1 MTVYVFMIKQFLF
14 YEETMCDD
22 IEIEQRIEIIAENIE
37 EANEMLYDDYY
48 YESAELVGCIPFKN

>member
-1 MTVYVFMIKQFLF
+1 MTVYVFMIKQYLF
-14 YEETMCDD
+14 NEMTMSDD

-48 YESAELVGCIPFKN
+48 YESAELIGCIPFKN